1 MKFKF
6 SLEPVLKVR
15 QHQEKIQKQKL
26 AEEVSNKNKITLL
39 RNEVQGK
46 LEDYLEEQNK
56 GERVANIHLI
66 KRHNAHLLQVNDHIN
81 KLQEQEAEADG
92 KVSEERGKLAEAFK
106 KLSILEKVKES
117 EHGAFIKDV
126 AKADQKFMDEI
137 SSQSFSR

>member
-39 RNEVQGK
+39 RNEVQDK
-46 LEDYLEEQNK
+46 LEDYLDEK
-56 GERVANIHLI
+56 TTERVSNIHLI
-66 KRHNAHLLQVNDHIN
+66 KRHNAHLLQVNDHIQQ
-81 KLQEQEAEADG
+81 LSSQEKVADG
-92 KVSEERGKLAEAFK
+92 KVMEERGKLTEAFK
-106 KLSILEKVKES
+106 KLSILEKVKEN
-117 EHGAFIKDV
+117 EHGVFIKDV
-126 AKADQKFMDEI
+126 AKADQNFMDEI

>member
-46 LEDYLEEQNK
+46 LETYLEDQNNDP
-56 GERVANIHLI
+56 VANIHLI

-81 KLQEQEAEADG
+81 KLQDQEKEADG

-106 KLSILEKVKES
+106 KLSILEKVKET
-117 EHGAFIKDV
+117 EHGAFISDV